1 MNKLGL
7 FVLVLLPVLSPAFS
21 QRTSAAAAEPGSSAI
36 PVITLGNSAVPLERG
51 WKFEPGDS
59 PWVNGAPEWAQ
70 PDFDDS
76 HWAAMDLTPKAG
88 AVDLFL
94 GTSGF
99 VPGWTKKGYPNL
111 SGYAWYR
118 LRVRVSDPA
127 RPIGLKMPDSVD
139 DVFQLYANGR
149 YVGEFGGFS
158 GKNVTTYI
166 EQPVSFTLPRPGP
179 DGALTLAL
187 RFYMASATPIT
198 TPDAGGMHGPP
209 ALGLASAI
217 GLMQA
222 SAEDTVLRADFGP
235 LLVTFLL
242 LLTVPLALWAWLY
255 ERSSH
260 VWLWLF
266 LALAAEFLYEIVG
279 FCSNLTTALS
289 GGTVQSLSAIL
300 VPFWYMS
307 FVLFWWHWFGQE
319 KRRWIAR
326 AAWLLTGAAILAGLV
341 VSAPMFGWSLVPD
354 ATLALWNNVAT
365 ACQTGLF
372 VLDLVILVEGFRRD
386 RLAALLPA
394 IPILLALF
402 GTLTVNYLLV
412 AFHIPDEY
420 FFFGLGISIG
430 NVADLLIVVIIVG
443 LALRRFMR
451 TQVRESLVREGMHRD
466 LEQAQ
471 QLQQR
476 VLVPEVVTSAAF
488 AVETEYHP
496 AQTVG
501 GDFFQTLTR
510 PDGTLLVVI
519 GDVSGKGV
527 SASMLVAVLVGA
539 IRSQAE
545 HSFDPQAML
554 MMLNR
559 RMLGRSGDHFAT
571 CLAAEI
577 APDGAMRV
585 ANAGHLAPYLNG
597 REMELEGS
605 LPLGF
610 REDGAF
616 PEETVKLEPGDR
628 LIFMT
633 DGVVEA
639 RKATELFGFEKARS
653 VSTQGAE
660 AIAHAAQ
667 LFGQEDDIT
676 VVRVAFAAAPLVSAE
691 PVGA

>member
-7 FVLVLLPVLSPAFS
+7 FVLVLLPVPSVAFS
-21 QRTSAAAAEPGSSAI
+21 QLTSAAAAEPTASAVQ
-36 PVITLGNSAVPLERG
+36 VITLGDSVVPLERG

-59 PWVNGAPEWAQ
+59 PWVNGAPQWAQ
-70 PDFDDS
+70 PDFNDAR
-76 HWAAMDLTPKAG
+76 WASMDLTPKAG
-88 AVDLFL
+88 AVDLFF

-99 VPGWTKKGYPNL
+99 IPGWTKRGYPNL

-118 LRVRVSDPA
+118 LRVRVSDPSQ
-127 RPIGLKMPDSVD
+127 PFGLKMPDSVD
-139 DVFQLYANGR
+139 DVFQLYANGH

-158 GKNVTTYI
+158 GKNVTAYI
-166 EQPVSFTLPRPGP
+166 EQPISFALPRPGA
-179 DGALTLAL
+179 DGVLTLAL
-187 RFYMASATPIT
+187 RFYMSPATPIG

-222 SAEDTVLRADFGP
+222 SSEDSVLRTEFGP
-235 LLVTFLL
+235 LLVSFLL
-242 LLTVPLALWAWLY
+242 VLTVPLALWAWLY
-255 ERSSH
+255 DRRSR

-266 LALAAEFLYEIVG
+266 LALASELLYEIVTSA
-279 FCSNLTTALS
+279 SNLTTALS
-289 GGTVQSLSAIL
+289 AGTIQALSAIL
-300 VPFWYMS
+300 VPLWYMS

-326 AAWLLTGAAILAGLV
+326 AAWLLAGAAAVGGLV
-341 VSAPMFGWSLVPD
+341 VSAPFFGWSLVPN
-354 ATLALWNNVAT
+354 AALPWCNIVAT

-372 VLDLVILVEGFRRD
+372 VFDLVILVEGFRRD

-394 IPILLALF
+394 IPILVGLF
-402 GTLTVNYLLV
+402 GTLTVNYLTV

-420 FFFGLGISIG
+420 YFFGLGVSIG
-430 NVADLLIVVIIVG
+430 NVADVLIVVIIVG

-554 MMLNR
+554 ATLNR

-571 CLAAEI
+571 CQAAEI
-577 APDGAMRV
+577 APDGTLRM

-597 REMELEGS
+597 REMEMEGS

-610 REDGAF
+610 REIAEY
-616 PEETVKLEPGDR
+616 PAQTVRLQPGDR
-628 LIFMT
+628 LTFMT

-639 RKATELFGFEKARS
+639 TNPARELFGFERAQHASREQAAAIVQQARS
-653 VSTQGAE
+653 
-660 AIAHAAQ
+660 
-667 LFGQEDDIT
+667 FGQEDDIT
-676 VVRVAFAAAPLVSAE
+676 VVRVAFAAA
-691 PVGA
+691 